1 MAKTGC
7 RMEKGAEWP
16 TFRDSLPSV
25 GPGLNPKPE
34 GRRPKEIRSPKP
46 EPADTCNR
54 LAAHRIKRFSDFEFR
69 PSFGFRVSTFGL
81 QVCPPCSRLWCG
93 LYHACTSHVPR
104 MHLPISSQALGL
116 YLPRTSHVPG
126 FGRLCPA
133 ILHSLF
139 CLQPSPRGGF
149 GVALGCLSVGYQHAL
164 GWL

>member
-16 TFRDSLPSV
+16 PFRDSLPSV

-104 MHLPISSQALGL
+104 MYLALG
-116 YLPRTSHVPG
+116 G
-126 FGRLCPA
+126 FARP
-133 ILHSLF
+133 F